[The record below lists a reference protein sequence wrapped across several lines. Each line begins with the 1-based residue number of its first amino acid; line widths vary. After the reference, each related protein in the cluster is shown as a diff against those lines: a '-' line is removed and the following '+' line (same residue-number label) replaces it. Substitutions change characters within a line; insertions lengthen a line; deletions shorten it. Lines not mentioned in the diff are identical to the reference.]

1 MSGLGKNHWC
11 PCRCVTPWYLK
22 RGFLGFCF
30 FDEDET
36 HLVNLFSSIK
46 SHLEG
51 LLVQTSAS
59 GKGITV
65 GSLPVDRHEWWT
77 AKPVPYIRVC
87 IHMTSVAWSSNRQR
101 PIRVKRTSGSGCR
114 VSGRISGVHISVI
127 PWYLKRGFLGLCFF
141 HEDETHLVNLF
152 SGIESYRGGCLVQSS
167 ASGKGTVD
175 VNKWL
180 TPKPVPYF

>member
-87 IHMTSVAWSSNRQR
+87 IHMTSVACL
-101 PIRVKRTSGSGCR
+101 RT
-114 VSGRISGVHISVI
+114 VS
-127 PWYLKRGFLGLCFF
+127 
-141 HEDETHLVNLF
+141 
-152 SGIESYRGGCLVQSS
+152 VQSVLR
-167 ASGKGTVD
+167 GLLGVD
-175 VNKWL
+175 VASQDESVAFTSVL
-180 TPKPVPYF
+180 SRGT